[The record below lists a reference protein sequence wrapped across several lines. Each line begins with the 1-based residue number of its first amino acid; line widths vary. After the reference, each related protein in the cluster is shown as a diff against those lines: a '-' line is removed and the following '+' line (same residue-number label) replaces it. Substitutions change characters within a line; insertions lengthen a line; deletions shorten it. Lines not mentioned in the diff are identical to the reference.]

1 MFVNQENL
9 QIGALRN
16 VWDTNKK
23 RRCTAPKVLATPM
36 LNNINLESHEAF
48 LDDDLDVVEGIDEG
62 VSIL

>member
-1 MFVNQENL
+1 
-9 QIGALRN
+9 
-16 VWDTNKK
+16 
-23 RRCTAPKVLATPM
+23 M